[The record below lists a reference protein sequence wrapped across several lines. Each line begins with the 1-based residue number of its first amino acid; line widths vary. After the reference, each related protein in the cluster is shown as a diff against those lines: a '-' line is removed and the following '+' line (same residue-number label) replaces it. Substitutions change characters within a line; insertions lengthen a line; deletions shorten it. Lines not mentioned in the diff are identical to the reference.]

1 MVKKYL
7 PHILILILISLGV
20 QLSATADTIVHPQ
33 KTELKFHI
41 SYARSVLNELADDYN
56 FKAPLTGR
64 AYAII
69 TRTDAKEPRL
79 QVVRAR
85 CVPFW
90 GTHFS
95 KMKPGESTVIDDS
108 VFGFPLKS
116 IAEIPAGDYFVQG
129 FINIYTKFK
138 RSDGHTIWMHMDQ
151 WEGQKWSISP
161 GNLFSDV
168 KKVHIDPSKAETIE
182 ITCNHV
188 IPPIE
193 VPRDTQYVKRIKFK
207 SEILSK
213 FWGHPIYLGAT
224 ILLPEGYEE
233 HPDVSYPVNYIQG
246 HFSLRS
252 PYGFQTDPPEGED
265 SRGRGK
271 SGYDFHKY
279 WTSDTCPRMIAVTFQ
294 HPCPYYDDS
303 YAVNSANVGP
313 YGDALLEELIPYV
326 EEHFRIIRKP
336 YARVLSGGST
346 GGWESFALQVLHPD
360 FFGGTFPSCP
370 DSLDFNYY
378 QIVNIYEHKNAY
390 YEEYEWLKV
399 ERPDIRNTDGSITE
413 MMKDENHF
421 ERVIGDKTRGGGQW
435 DIWEA
440 VYSPVGAD
448 GYPQPIWDKM
458 TGEIDKKVA
467 QYWKENWDMTH
478 YLRKNW
484 SWLGPKLKGKL
495 HVYVGDM
502 DNCYLNNA
510 VVLLE
515 EFLESTTD
523 PYYAGTVKYGDRQPH
538 CWGPRG
544 KEAIILFSDY
554 VTKIAP
560 EGENTKTWK
569 Y

>member
-1 MVKKYL
+1 MVKKHL
-7 PHILILILISLGV
+7 LFFLIFILILIGV
-20 QLSATADTIVHPQ
+20 QPGAATDTAVHPK

-41 SYARSVLNELADDYN
+41 SYAQSVLSELADDYN

-90 GTHFS
+90 GKHFS
-95 KMKPGESTVIDDS
+95 KMKPGENTVIDDS
-108 VFGFPLKS
+108 VYGFPLKS

-138 RSDGHTIWMHMDQ
+138 RSDGHTLWMHMDQ

-168 KKVHIDPSKAETIE
+168 KKVHIDPSKADAIE

-188 IPPIE
+188 IPPIA
-193 VPRDTQYVKRIKFK
+193 VPRDTKYVKRIKFK
-207 SEILSK
+207 SELLTK

-224 ILLPEGYEE
+224 LLLPEGYED
-233 HPDVSYPVNYIQG
+233 HPDVHYPVNYIQG
-246 HFSLRS
+246 HFNLGS
-252 PYGFQTDPPEGED
+252 PYGFRTEPPEGED
-265 SRGRGK
+265 ARGRGK

-279 WTSDTCPRMIAVTFQ
+279 WTSDECPRMIAVTFQ

-399 ERPDIRNTDGSITE
+399 ERPDVRRTDGSITE

-421 ERVIGDKTRGGGQW
+421 ELVVGDKTRGGGQF

-440 VYSPVGAD
+440 VYSPVGPD

-467 QYWKENWDMTH
+467 KYWKENWDMNQ
-478 YLRKNW
+478 YLQKNW

-502 DNCYLNNA
+502 DGYYLNNA

-544 KEAIILFSDY
+544 QEAIQLFSDY
-554 VTKIAP
+554 VTKTAP
-560 EGENTKTWK
+560 EGEDIKTWK